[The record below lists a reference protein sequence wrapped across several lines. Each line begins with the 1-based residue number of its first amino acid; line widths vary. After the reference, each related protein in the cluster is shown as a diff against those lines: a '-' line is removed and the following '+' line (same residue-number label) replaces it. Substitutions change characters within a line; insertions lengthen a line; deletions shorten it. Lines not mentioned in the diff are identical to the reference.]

1 METCEKQ
8 FSVTAPS
15 LPAAWQLPEVDSI
28 SPSRAKTGNETQ
40 FYLTCKLPSCW
51 GRRKEYTQ
59 RYLEIG
65 GDQGDLI
72 TACNVNPRLNSETG
86 KEQWEYWGN
95 SNKDCRLHY
104 ATMVAMKE
112 GWRGQ
117 KSMLNYY

>member
-1 METCEKQ
+1 MKFWTKSLDFLDFRALLLGKVETCERQ

-28 SPSRAKTGNETQ
+28 GPRRAKTGNETQ

-65 GDQGDLI
+65 GDQEDLI

-86 KEQWEYWGN
+86 KG
-95 SNKDCRLHY
+95 H
-104 ATMVAMKE
+104 
-112 GWRGQ
+112 
-117 KSMLNYY
+117 